1 MSVGTPNAEG
11 DWATPATRA
20 EVMVLKV
27 DLESK
32 IDRFAADLGGK
43 VKDVRVELGDL
54 GGKIKD
60 VRVELAELGRDLSGE
75 ISKLR
80 VSMAWMTVGVIT
92 VLGGLITLFEFLS

>member
-1 MSVGTPNAEG
+1 MSVRTPNAEG
-11 DWATPATRA
+11 DWAAPATRA
-20 EVMVLKV
+20 EVMVLKA

-32 IDRFAADLGGK
+32 IDRFAA
-43 VKDVRVELGDL
+43 DL

-80 VSMAWMTVGVIT
+80 VSMGWMTVGVAT

>member
-43 VKDVRVELGDL
+43 VKDVRVD
-54 GGKIKD
+54 
-60 VRVELAELGRDLSGE
+60 LAELGRDLSGE

-80 VSMAWMTVGVIT
+80 VSMAWMTVGVAT